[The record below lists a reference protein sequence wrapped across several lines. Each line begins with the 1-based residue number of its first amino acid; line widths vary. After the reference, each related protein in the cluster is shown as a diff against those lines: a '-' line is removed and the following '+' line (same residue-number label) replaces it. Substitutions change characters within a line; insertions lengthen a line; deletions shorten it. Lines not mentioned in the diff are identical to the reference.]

1 MSTGWGEPDDV
12 EGECNAHC
20 YIGDNYGDGTATMRC
35 KLPKGHESPHREE
48 FRAGTCVLTWEND
61 ERCYHD
67 KGTETDETSGD
78 VYCKGCCHTLVR
90 GKDRDDED

>member
-1 MSTGWGEPDDV
+1 MSTGWGDPDDV

-35 KLPKGHESPHREE
+35 KLPKDHEGLHREE
-48 FRAGTCVLTWEND
+48 FRAGTCVLTWKDD

-67 KGTETDETSGD
+67 KGMSADELTGNLH
-78 VYCKGCCHTLVR
+78 CNGCQRMLIPA
-90 GKDRDDED
+90 D